1 MKSIS
6 KTLLFYLKNYPKS
19 TLTVIALLFFSGIME
34 AFGIA
39 AFLPFLQIF
48 IQGQDHINSVPFK
61 PLDNILKTYDIDID
75 FVTLAV
81 FICSMILCKSI
92 ILWLAM
98 KKVGAT
104 VTMISTDFRD
114 NYLASLLKADW
125 RFFSTHPLGKILNA
139 VSTETHRGAL
149 TFVSL
154 TRFLSYLIQFFIYL
168 SGAILLS
175 WKVSLGIILV
185 GAATA
190 LSLKVFIRI
199 ARAAG
204 ENETQTIKAMMV
216 DMAEILQG
224 IKPLRAMSLETKFGD
239 ILRVYSNRMKDA
251 RAKHLISTQSLRI
264 FHEPIMVTSAVIGIY
279 LTMSLGGLSGAQLIL
294 MMVMF
299 IRIMSGLNAAQTEYQ
314 RLGSEESALWSL
326 VEAQNTVETAKES
339 NSGTLPSPANVQLI
353 TFNNVTFSHGQKK
366 IFDGHNME
374 FKRGEFSIIVG
385 ESGSGKTTTLDM
397 LSGFYQPES
406 GDILIEGINLKDI
419 ELGQWRKNIGF
430 VHQETFL
437 FNDSIKA
444 NVLMGRDGISDE
456 EVWEALRAAG
466 AEDFVRKLPDGI
478 YTSAGENGRKL
489 SGGQKQRIS
498 IARAIVNHP
507 QILLLDEATSALDS
521 KTEMNLLDTFK
532 KLSRQMIVIMVTH
545 NPAIK
550 AYADKIYEV
559 SSQNKLM
566 ESEPL

>member
-6 KTLLFYLKNYPKS
+6 KTLLFYLKNYPNS
-19 TLTVIALLFFSGIME
+19 TFIVIILLFFSGVME

-48 IQGQDHINSVPFK
+48 IQGKDHIDSVPFK
-61 PLDNILKTYDIDID
+61 PLDNFLKVYNLKID
-75 FVTLAV
+75 FITLAV
-81 FICSMILCKSI
+81 FICSMIACKSV

-104 VTMISTDFRD
+104 VAKISTDFRD
-114 NYLASLLKADW
+114 NYLADLLKADW
-125 RFFSTHPLGKILNA
+125 KFFSTHPLGEILNA

-154 TRFLSYLIQFFIYL
+154 TRFFAYLIQFFIYVT
-168 SGAILLS
+168 GAAILS

-185 GAATA
+185 GAVTA
-190 LSLKVFIRI
+190 VSLKVFIRI

-224 IKPLRAMSLETKFGD
+224 IKPLRAMSLENKFGD
-239 ILRVYSNRMKDA
+239 ILRGYSNRMKDA
-251 RAKHLISTQSLRI
+251 RVKQLVSTQSLRI
-264 FHEPIMVTSAVIGIY
+264 FHEPIMAISAVIGIY

-326 VEAQNTVETAKES
+326 VDAQKTVEAAKEI
-339 NSGTLPSPANVQLI
+339 NSGTLCSPVDVQHI

-366 IFDGHNME
+366 IFDKHNME

-385 ESGSGKTTTLDM
+385 ESGSGKTTILDM

-406 GDILIEGINLKDI
+406 GNILIEGLNLRDI
-419 ELGQWRKNIGF
+419 ELCQWRQNIGF

-444 NVLMGRDGISDE
+444 NVLMGRDGITDD
-456 EVWEALRAAG
+456 EVWESLRAAG

-498 IARAIVNHP
+498 IARAIVSHP
-507 QILLLDEATSALDS
+507 KILLLDEATSALDT
-521 KTEMNLLDTFK
+521 KTEINLLDTFK
-532 KLSRQMIVIMVTH
+532 ELSRKMIVIMVTH

-559 SSQNKLM
+559 SSQNK
-566 ESEPL
+566 SKWI